1 MLTRFSLFIV
11 LVLNCFLLP
20 YPLLAETEPERI
32 LSYHSQIEVSTDA
45 SMKVTETI
53 TVRSNGDQIK
63 RGIYRNFPTR
73 YRDRFKN
80 RYTVEF
86 EVIGIQRDGKI
97 EPYHLKDID
106 NGKRIYIGDK
116 DTFLDP
122 GIYTYTIIFRTN
134 RQLGF
139 FDDHDELYWNVTGNG
154 WDFLIDSASA
164 TVILP
169 EGAKQNITET
179 DAYTGPKGAKGKD
192 FTKDVDSSGNPT
204 FVTTRVLEPND
215 GLTIVVSWKKGF
227 ITEPTAQQKFNYFLK
242 DNYTIFFA
250 IAGLILVC
258 IYYLTVWSFVG
269 IDPAKGTIIPQY
281 YPPKGFSPAAVR
293 YITRMG
299 FDTKTFAATIL
310 NLAVKGYLTI
320 QESKGVYSIYKT
332 KKENIELSPEEQKVV
347 DKLLGKSDS
356 FTFSQTWHT
365 TIKETLQTLK
375 NYLQLNFEKNYFL
388 NNYRYFTT
396 GLIIS
401 IIIIILI
408 AIPLALSR
416 GGEAIFLLLF
426 MSVWLSIWTTGV
438 TFLVIQAFTSWKNA
452 LFGSIHQIT
461 SLIGAVFLSLFSLPF
476 IGGEIAGIYMLSSAT
491 SGWFIIYLLLLGIL
505 NYIFYHLLTAPTL
518 MGRQVLDKIEGF
530 KMFLT
535 VTEKDR
541 LNILNP
547 LGRTPELFERYL
559 PYALALDVEQA
570 WAEQFSEVLKQAS
583 TDGRTYSPSW
593 YTGTTAFSALGAG
606 AFASSLGN
614 SFSGAI
620 SSSSSAPGSSSGGG
634 GGGSS
639 GGGGGGGGGGGW

>member
-1 MLTRFSLFIV
+1 MVKRFSLFIV
-11 LVLNCFLLP
+11 LVLNCLLIP
-20 YPLLAETEPERI
+20 YPLQAQTEPEKI

-53 TVRSNGDQIK
+53 TVRCNGDQIK
-63 RGIYRNFPTR
+63 RGIYRDFPTR
-73 YRDRFKN
+73 YRDKYNN
-80 RYTVEF
+80 RYKVEF
-86 EVIGIQRDGKI
+86 EVIGIQRDGNI
-97 EPYHLKDID
+97 EPYHLKDIN

-116 DTFLDP
+116 DTLLNP

-139 FDDHDELYWNVTGNG
+139 FKDHDELYWNVTGNG
-154 WDFLIDSASA
+154 WDFLIDTASA

-192 FTKDVDSSGNPT
+192 FIKDVDSSGNPT
-204 FVTTRVLEPND
+204 FITTRALEPNE

-227 ITEPTAQQKFNYFLK
+227 ITEPTAQQQFSYFLK
-242 DNYTIFFA
+242 DNYTILFA
-250 IAGLILVC
+250 LAGLILVS

-269 IDPAKGTIIPQY
+269 KDPAKGTIIPQY

-293 YITRMG
+293 YIARMG
-299 FDTKTFAATIL
+299 FDTKAFTATIL

-320 QESKGVYSIYKT
+320 QESKGEYSIYKT
-332 KKENIELSPEEQKVV
+332 KQENIELAPEEQKIA
-347 DKLLGKSDS
+347 DKLFAGFDS
-356 FTFSQTWHT
+356 FTFSQSRHT

-375 NYLQLNFEKNYFL
+375 NYLHLNFEANYFL
-388 NNYRYFTT
+388 NNYPYFTS

-401 IIIIILI
+401 IFIILLI

-426 MSVWLSIWTTGV
+426 MSVWLSIWTFGV
-438 TFLVIQAFTSWKNA
+438 SFLVIQVYTNWKNV
-452 LFGSIHQIT
+452 LFGSIHRIT
-461 SLIGAVFLSLFSLPF
+461 SLISALFLSAFSLPF
-476 IGGEIAGIYMLSSAT
+476 IGGEIAGIYMLSTAT
-491 SGWFIIYLLLLGIL
+491 SGWFVIYLLLVGII
-505 NYIFYHLLTAPTL
+505 NYLFYHLLKAPTL
-518 MGRQVLDKIEGF
+518 MGRQLLDKIEGF

-570 WAEQFSEVLKQAS
+570 WTEQFSEVLNQAS
-583 TDGRTYSPSW
+583 TDGRAYSPSW

-634 GGGSS
+634 GGG
-639 GGGGGGGGGGGW
+639 W